1 MVSTPNTNTKNIAH
15 SRDVQTQV
23 PGNIALP
30 VRISLDG
37 LSHLFY
43 KMHEAVPVSPNHPGE
58 SISLYDLKHNKKISQ
73 GPLYGRLAASTRWA
87 LC

>member
-1 MVSTPNTNTKNIAH
+1 MVPTSTTENIAH
-15 SRDVQTQV
+15 GRDVQTRV
-23 PGNIALP
+23 PGNLALP
-30 VRISLDG
+30 VRISLDS

-43 KMHEAVPVSPNHPGE
+43 KMHEDVSAPSSPPRE